1 MSADATAMAS
11 RASRSW
17 PLLTT
22 MVRRELRVRYRQAL
36 LEMAWSL
43 VTPVVVLA
51 VYGVVLTQFF
61 GVGGDG
67 VPYLSMVWIGM
78 VAWTM
83 FSTAVGS
90 GVHSIVGNADLV
102 SKVYFPREVL
112 PLSVVGA
119 SLFDLC
125 IGVAVLVP
133 LLAVQV
139 RAVSMTAFAV
149 VPVGLVLLVWTAA
162 VTVLVAVVAVFVRDL
177 VHATRLLLQV
187 GFFATPV
194 MYSQRDLPSSFQT
207 LHDANPLAV
216 CIDAWRDA
224 LLHQQWPD
232 WRLLGL
238 HGLAGV
244 LLFAGSI
251 AYTRRVEDR
260 MVDVI

>member
-1 MSADATAMAS
+1 MTTDAAATAS

-22 MVRRELRVRYRQAL
+22 MVRRELRVRYRQSF

-67 VPYLSMVWIGM
+67 VPYLSLVWIGM

-83 FSTAVGS
+83 FSTAVGT

-125 IGVAVLVP
+125 IGIAVLVP

-139 RAVSMTAFAV
+139 RSVSVTALAV
-149 VPVGLVLLVWTAA
+149 VPVGVLLLVWTAA
-162 VTVLVAVVAVFVRDL
+162 ATVLVAVVAVFIRDL

-194 MYSQRDLPSSFQT
+194 MYSASDLPSGFRA

-232 WRLLGL
+232 WTLLGL
-238 HGLAGV
+238 HAVAGALLLAGSV
-244 LLFAGSI
+244 